1 MVFHSSSI
9 PQSMVNFSIVLLSI
23 VPHICLLPCTPTM
36 PAWFR
41 LMLPFHLTITIASL
55 CFCFFYFKLHIFAA
69 IVFRSHPSSAQK
81 LQHCCCGGIQNTLLL
96 CTKAFGYSSLTSKL
110 NTDPLF
116 QHAKPSPND
125 SIFSWQLHLPLLPN
139 MDLNLQTKQLIL
151 LIPSS
156 VPLLL
161 LSTQKMHF
169 LQHICLNKILP
180 MLQTHFNHRL
190 VHGVFPWSLNYIC
203 LLLL

>member
-1 MVFHSSSI
+1 
-9 PQSMVNFSIVLLSI
+9 
-23 VPHICLLPCTPTM
+23 
-36 PAWFR
+36 
-41 LMLPFHLTITIASL
+41 MLPFHLTITIASL

-110 NTDPLF
+110 NTDSLF

-125 SIFSWQLHLPLLPN
+125 SIFPDSFTFHCSSTWTLICS
-139 MDLNLQTKQLIL
+139 QTKQLIL

-156 VPLLL
+156 LCLCSYSSLYSKCTSYNTSASTKFFPCFKPISIID
-161 LSTQKMHF
+161 LSIEF
-169 LQHICLNKILP
+169 
-180 MLQTHFNHRL
+180 
-190 VHGVFPWSLNYIC
+190 FPRSLNHVC